1 MTVRMRPLLVGAAT
15 YVPGLRNL
23 TARRTGGTAS
33 ARYCYSVWMRH
44 LVMAHTSGIATRF
57 GTVAELGPGDS
68 LGMGLAALLSGAER
82 YYALDIVRYA
92 ESTRNIAILDELI
105 ALFRSRAP
113 IPGEDEF
120 PLVTPLLPSYDFP
133 HHLLTD
139 ERLATAL
146 DPQRL
151 ALIRDAL
158 LELDAPK
165 AHTPLIAYFVPWDDA
180 AVIERESVDFI
191 FSQAVLQYPSDLEA
205 TYRAMDRWL
214 TPGGALSHAI
224 DFKCHG
230 TTREWSGHWSCSDP
244 VWSLLNGR
252 RRDALNRA
260 PHSAHIDVIEGLGC
274 TIVCDQRAE
283 LPPAI
288 TRMQLAPR
296 FRHLTDDDL
305 TISSTFIQARK
316 PIEPAHLPGV
326 DCRTK
331 GEAV

>member
-44 LVMAHTSGIATRF
+44 LVMAHMSGIDTRF
-57 GTVAELGPGDS
+57 DTVAELGPGDS

-92 ESTRNIAILDELI
+92 ESARNIAILDELI

-113 IPGEDEF
+113 IPDEGEF
-120 PLVTPLLPSYDFP
+120 PLVTPLLSSYDFP
-133 HHLLTD
+133 RHILTD
-139 ERLATAL
+139 ERLAAAL
-146 DPQRL
+146 DPERL
-151 ALIRDAL
+151 ALIHTAL
-158 LELDAPK
+158 ADLDEP
-165 AHTPLIAYFVPWDDA
+165 TVPQSYLSYFVPWYDA
-180 AVIERESVDFI
+180 GVIESASVNFI
-191 FSQAVLQYPSDLEA
+191 FSQAVLQYPPDLDA

-214 TPGGALSHAI
+214 APGGALSHAI

-230 TTREWSGHWSCSDP
+230 TTREWSGHWSCSDR

-260 PHSAHIDVIEGLGC
+260 PHSVHIDVIGGLGC

-288 TRMQLAPR
+288 TRAQLAPR

-305 TISSTFIQARK
+305 TISSAFIQARK
-316 PIEPAHLPGV
+316 
-326 DCRTK
+326 R
-331 GEAV
+331 